1 MKFAID
7 NKPTFDKIHVCGMIK
22 KNLVRNEQQG
32 NELAALL
39 VAKSE
44 GREREEAVGWEVR
57 VRKGFEKTVATY
69 SGATGGEDVPLA

>member
-7 NKPTFDKIHVCGMIK
+7 NKSTFDKIHVCGMIK

-39 VAKSE
+39 IAKTE
-44 GREREEAVGWEVR
+44 GQEKEEAKAMGER
-57 VRKGFEKTVATY
+57 VRKGFERTVGAY
-69 SGATGGEDVPLA
+69 SGATGGEEVALE